1 MLVSSNT
8 FNNSTFLYE
17 QLEFTWLVWVAI
29 TVDVGGEIDA
39 LSSTAL
45 ALIIVLI
52 WFLASL
58 VGLIV
63 RSVRMGTRLLTGLT
77 VFCVA
82 VFAYYLWLG

>member
-1 MLVSSNT
+1 M
-8 FNNSTFLYE
+8 
-17 QLEFTWLVWVAI
+17 QWKI
-29 TVDVGGEIDA
+29 
-39 LSSTAL
+39 
-45 ALIIVLI
+45 ALIIVLV

-63 RSVRMGTRLLTGLT
+63 RSVRMGTRLLTCLT